1 MKDKKVHSFADTD
14 EKQLII
20 RQEEAS
26 EVKSRIAR
34 SILEALPE
42 WFGIRESR
50 EEYIRVSADQ
60 PFFAAYSQNRPVGFL
75 CLKKTGRATAEL
87 AVMGVLPEYHRQGI
101 GKALFEAARVYAVRS
116 GFLFLQVKTVE
127 MGHYESYDRTNRF
140 YQSIGLQEFEVFP
153 GLWDEANPCQIYVMG
168 LGGAA
173 GRTEE
178 QYGDGNGKTD
188 L

>member
-50 EEYIRVSADQ
+50 
-60 PFFAAYSQNRPVGFL
+60 
-75 CLKKTGRATAEL
+75 
-87 AVMGVLPEYHRQGI
+87 
-101 GKALFEAARVYAVRS
+101 
-116 GFLFLQVKTVE
+116 
-127 MGHYESYDRTNRF
+127 
-140 YQSIGLQEFEVFP
+140 
-153 GLWDEANPCQIYVMG
+153 
-168 LGGAA
+168 
-173 GRTEE
+173 
-178 QYGDGNGKTD
+178 
-188 L
+188 